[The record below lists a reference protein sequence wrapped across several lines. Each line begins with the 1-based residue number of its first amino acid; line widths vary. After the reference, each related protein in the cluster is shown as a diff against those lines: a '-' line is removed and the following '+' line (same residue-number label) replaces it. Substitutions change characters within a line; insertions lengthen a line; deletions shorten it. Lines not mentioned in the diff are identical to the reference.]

1 MVAWLLPGMLLTV
14 EFTQSIKVLYIPL
27 HILKSTMFEKGD
39 SSNKQKKMDAPF
51 SSFYGKIWDGFCLNT
66 GKRFS

>member
-1 MVAWLLPGMLLTV
+1 
-14 EFTQSIKVLYIPL
+14 
-27 HILKSTMFEKGD
+27 MFEKGD

-66 GKRFS
+66 GKRFSQKFILNLTERAQVLLKTGTTDF